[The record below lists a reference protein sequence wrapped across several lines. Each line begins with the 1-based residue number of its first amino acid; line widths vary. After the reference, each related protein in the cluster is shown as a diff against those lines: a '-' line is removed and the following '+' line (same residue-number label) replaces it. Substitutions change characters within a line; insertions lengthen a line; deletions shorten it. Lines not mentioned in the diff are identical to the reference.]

1 MNRRK
6 ILTIGFKRMTMIAKP
21 QYAPLKILLADDDKD
36 DRYFFMKVLQE
47 ISNETDFNTVDDGEK
62 LMDYLTKNLEN
73 LPDILFLDL
82 NMPRKNGF
90 ECLLEIKL
98 NPKLNQLPVIIFST
112 SYEQE
117 VVNLLYKNG
126 AKYFI
131 RKPSEYLQFKKIVQ
145 QTITLISLG
154 NKQVPNRDSFVL
166 TVHKS

>member
-82 NMPRKNGF
+82 NMPRQNGF
-90 ECLLEIKL
+90 ECLIDIKGNTKLNDIYVIMFSTSFPRDEIYEIEMINRLYKMGAQDYISKSADIANLKQTILLAINKAVAIKL
-98 NPKLNQLPVIIFST
+98 N
-112 SYEQE
+112 
-117 VVNLLYKNG
+117 
-126 AKYFI
+126 
-131 RKPSEYLQFKKIVQ
+131 
-145 QTITLISLG
+145 
-154 NKQVPNRDSFVL
+154 DS
-166 TVHKS
+166 

>member
-82 NMPRKNGF
+82 NMPRQNGF
-90 ECLLEIKL
+90 ECLIDIKG
-98 NPKLNQLPVIIFST
+98 NTKLKDIYVIMFST
-112 SYEQE
+112 SYPRDEIYE
-117 VVNLLYKNG
+117 IEMINRLYKMG
-126 AKYFI
+126 AQDYISKSADI
-131 RKPSEYLQFKKIVQ
+131 ANLK
-145 QTITLISLG
+145 QTILLAIKKAVALKL
-154 NKQVPNRDSFVL
+154 NDS
-166 TVHKS
+166 